1 MCDNNVVLFS
11 KPRDLVNKR
20 RCKWL
25 DDAQSVVDVFEVSKI
40 NELQI
45 EKIHLL
51 WLCKYIN
58 KIGIFEHFYMQVLF
72 KNKV

>member
-25 DDAQSVVDVFEVSKI
+25 DDAQSIVDVFEVSKI
-40 NELQI
+40 NELQ
-45 EKIHLL
+45 
-51 WLCKYIN
+51 
-58 KIGIFEHFYMQVLF
+58 
-72 KNKV
+72 